1 MGAGDSEGAGDMG
14 GMEEMGEPQHPA
26 HEAADQMGA
35 HMATMDPQQLMML
48 HDKLQTVLQQITDL
62 LGGGASE
69 SQAVPATAGAPVLG
83 GY

>member
-1 MGAGDSEGAGDMG
+1 MGADMAA
-14 GMEEMGEPQHPA
+14 PQHPA

-35 HMATMDPQQLMML
+35 HMATMDPEQLVQL
-48 HDKLQTVLQQITDL
+48 QDKLQMVLQQITDL

-69 SQAVPATAGAPVLG
+69 SQGAMQTAMPVLG